1 MASTHNRT
9 ANNSAFIALICLIPI
24 FLFVITTG
32 WSNILAS
39 TAESLTAIKPLS
51 TFLKFLFAFFIAVV
65 GMFLGKVI
73 AAEQLRVK
81 NEEKINPN
89 EPVENRYTWIAY
101 FALLFAVSSLGTM
114 TFLFQTAAGATV
126 FSSALTK
133 TETSLNTLKDKLPS
147 FLAPPEFSE
156 KSRKVEVLRKQF
168 LDEFSNP
175 VNCGF
180 GTETVR
186 RFNDL
191 NQELGKRLIRYS
203 GTVNCKD
210 TAMLEQAK
218 KSYHDQI
225 DSVLLNSMDEKTK
238 SILTKKDEFITK
250 LDTQIKKIEPLIDAP
265 NSLTKDKVVPV
276 LQESWGVYSSILKSA
291 ESLTNQKTGLPDD
304 ISDEKIIQSGEITNT
319 IPMLLSRWKNIQ
331 TYFIIVAAILFD
343 VLLIVFFRRH
353 LSSSNKKIGWAF

>member
-1 MASTHNRT
+1 
-9 ANNSAFIALICLIPI
+9 
-24 FLFVITTG
+24 
-32 WSNILAS
+32 
-39 TAESLTAIKPLS
+39 
-51 TFLKFLFAFFIAVV
+51 
-65 GMFLGKVI
+65 
-73 AAEQLRVK
+73 
-81 NEEKINPN
+81 
-89 EPVENRYTWIAY
+89 
-101 FALLFAVSSLGTM
+101 
-114 TFLFQTAAGATV
+114 
-126 FSSALTK
+126 
-133 TETSLNTLKDKLPS
+133 
-147 FLAPPEFSE
+147 
-156 KSRKVEVLRKQF
+156 
-168 LDEFSNP
+168 
-175 VNCGF
+175 
-180 GTETVR
+180 
-186 RFNDL
+186 
-191 NQELGKRLIRYS
+191 
-203 GTVNCKD
+203 
-210 TAMLEQAK
+210 MLEQAK